1 MTHREIVRATGQ
13 AIVVVATATVCG
25 ALTGFVWQQTGG
37 ADDALWLVARATGA
51 CAVVL
56 LTTATV
62 AGIVLSHPSRA
73 RLRWPAPATRVRLHV
88 STAVFALVFTVLH
101 VLVVAVDP
109 HFNIGWAG
117 ALLPF
122 AAAGRPV
129 TATLGVISLWSG
141 AAAGLTAALSG
152 RVTISWWRG
161 LHRLS
166 AFAWAA
172 AWVHAVLAGSDT
184 GLWVVAY
191 VAMGLAVLGAAW
203 WRYAAKP
210 SIDCPENAV
219 PQAVPV
225 NQGHCS
231 EWDLRARC
239 TASGRTA

>member
-1 MTHREIVRATGQ
+1 MSLREVVRATGQ
-13 AIVVVATATVCG
+13 VIVIVATATVCG
-25 ALTGFVWQQTGG
+25 ALTGFVWQQTGSD
-37 ADDALWLVARATGA
+37 DDALWLVARATGA

-62 AGIVLSHPSRA
+62 AGIVLSHPGRA

-88 STAVFALVFTVLH
+88 STAVFALVFTALH

-109 HFNIGWAG
+109 QFNIGWAG

-152 RVTISWWRG
+152 RVRISWWRG
-161 LHRLS
+161 LHR
-166 AFAWAA
+166 FAALAWVA
-172 AWVHAVLAGSDT
+172 AWGHAVLAGSDT
-184 GLWVVAY
+184 GLWVIAY
-191 VAMGLAVLGAAW
+191 VAMGIAVLGAAW

-210 SIDCPENAV
+210 SIDYTENAV
-219 PQAVPV
+219 PQPVP
-225 NQGHCS
+225 
-231 EWDLRARC
+231 A
-239 TASGRTA
+239 GRGQR